1 MYYIFIMSSNLNIED
16 PFRTV
21 EGIEDIKDTI
31 SKINTAVETLEKAND
46 AKTFVI
52 TLKLI
57 LETSSFQD
65 KYNVKLNP
73 EIMSILNQILNINP
87 DYFNSVE
94 TLFLEIINNKTV
106 NPANIPEV
114 ILLVKKLYEILYG
127 IKVKDVING
136 ISIDTCVTIFKF
148 IVNVLIVDNIQDSAE
163 SSLLVL
169 TIDTIIDSC
178 AQLITIRKIL
188 KNNNGSNLFS
198 CLVRK

>member
-1 MYYIFIMSSNLNIED
+1 MSSNLNIED

>member
-1 MYYIFIMSSNLNIED
+1 MSSNLNIED

-31 SKINTAVETLEKAND
+31 SKINTAVETLEKATD

-57 LETSSFQD
+57 LTTSSFQD

-136 ISIDTCVTIFKF
+136 ISIDTCVTILKF
-148 IVNVLIVDNIQDSAE
+148 IVNVLIIDNIEDTAE

-198 CLVRK
+198 CLARK